1 MLKPGI
7 YEKLINEILRLEI
20 NSTPHLRPDISTIE
34 KDELSGILSR
44 YITNILADVLRQLQ
58 DKKDGSRKQLEL
70 INRIVEIIEDHS
82 DEYTSHTLVLR
93 EPLEKLMGLVSP
105 EASSSILSG
114 GRHIRPETSIAV
126 TSLFTASENEPNLV
140 DEFKNEIKS
149 SNRISML
156 VSFIRFSG
164 IRLLLESLR
173 TFTQNGGKLRI
184 LTTSYMG
191 ATDPKAIEELSKL
204 QNTEIKVSYDTQ
216 RTRLHAKAYVFHRET
231 GFSTAYV
238 GSSNISN
245 VAMSTGLEWN
255 VKLTK
260 QDLPEALNK
269 VEATFEGYWNSSEFE
284 IYTSEDKKRLVEA
297 IRSQQH
303 RKEEDT
309 PKFFFDIKPYPY
321 QQEIL
326 DKLEA
331 EREIM
336 NNNRNLIV
344 AATGTGKTVIAALDY
359 KRFCDYNVGKRNR
372 LLFIAHREEILKQSI
387 DTFRHILKN
396 YNFGEVYAGGQR
408 TDELD
413 FLFITIQSLNSQ
425 RLIDKTPPD
434 FYDFIVVDEFHHACA
449 KSYKELISYYKPKI
463 FLGLTAT
470 PERSDGVNVA
480 KYFEDHISAE
490 IRLPEAIDRKL
501 LSPFQ
506 YFGITDTVDLKD
518 VIWRGGGYD
527 ENALNNLYVTKKEI
541 AEKRAS
547 MIVTSLHKY
556 MADFDEV
563 KGLGFCVSVE
573 HAKFMASYFTEHG
586 IKSTFL
592 VGGSPDSERSTAKDR
607 LVSGEIKFIFA
618 VDIYNEGVDIP
629 EINTILFLRPTKS
642 LTVFLQQ
649 LGRGLRLSD
658 GKDCLTVLDFIGQA
672 NNKYDFEEK
681 FASLL
686 YNTNKGIQ
694 KQIETG
700 FVHLPRGSYIE
711 LEPKAKENILN
722 NIRRSFGVRSG
733 LRERIAT
740 FKEDTG
746 LELTLENFLT
756 HYHLKPLDI
765 YAKDSFS
772 RLCVEAGKYEPFN
785 FDEENKLAKALQR
798 ISAIDS
804 RRWIELL
811 RRVLKEPE
819 IIKSSSISEREK
831 RMLSM
836 FHYTVWKESFPTSE
850 IERYAEGIEK
860 IRSCNPIYNEILE
873 LLDYNLS
880 RIDFI
885 DEPVDLGFESPVDL
899 HCTYSKDQILLAMDS
914 MNPEQIREGVK
925 YLQDKNIDLLFVT
938 LNKSEKEYSPT
949 TLYDDYSISE
959 KFFHWQ
965 SQSTTSESSE
975 TGQRYM
981 SHKARGT
988 RVLLFVRDYKKTM
1001 AGGGSP
1007 YSFLGLANYV
1017 THEGSRPMSIIW
1029 ELEKPIPAKY
1039 IKQTNKLL
1047 VE

>member
-7 YEKLINEILRLEI
+7 YEKLINEILRLEL
-20 NSTPHLRPDISTIE
+20 NSLSDLKPDTAAIE
-34 KDELSGILSR
+34 KDEISGILSR
-44 YITNILADVLRQLQ
+44 YVAGILGDVLQQLQ
-58 DKKDGSRKQLEL
+58 DTKDGTRKQLEL
-70 INRIVEIIEDHS
+70 INKIVEMVEEHS
-82 DEYTSHTLVLR
+82 DEFKSNNLLLR
-93 EPLEKLMGLVSP
+93 EPLQKLMGIVNPSL
-105 EASSSILSG
+105 SSSLTSG
-114 GRHIRPETSIAV
+114 GKPIRPETSIALS
-126 TSLFTASENEPNLV
+126 SLFTASEDEPNLV
-140 DEFKNEIKS
+140 DEFKNEILS
-149 SNRISML
+149 SNRIDML

-164 IRLLLESLR
+164 IVLLLGPLK
-173 TFTQNGGKLRI
+173 TFTRNGGTLRI

-204 QNTEIKVSYDTQ
+204 PNTEIKISYDTK

-231 GFSTAYV
+231 GFTTAYV

-260 QDLPEALNK
+260 QDLPETLQK
-269 VEATFEGYWNSSEFE
+269 VEATFEGYWNSHEFE
-284 IYTSEDKKRLVEA
+284 PYTSDDRGRLIDA
-297 IRSQQH
+297 IKSERH
-303 RKEEDT
+303 TKEEDT

-326 DKLEA
+326 DRLEA
-331 EREIM
+331 EREILGK
-336 NNNRNLIV
+336 NRNLLV
-344 AATGTGKTVIAALDY
+344 AATGTGKTVISALDY
-359 KRFCDYNVGKRNR
+359 KRFCEANQGKRNR

-387 DTFRHILKN
+387 ETFRHILKD
-396 YNFGEVYAGGQR
+396 YNFGEIYAGGQR
-408 TDELD
+408 TDD
-413 FLFITIQSLNSQ
+413 FDHLFITIQSFNSQ
-425 RLIDKTPPD
+425 RLIDKTPSD
-434 FYDFIVVDEFHHACA
+434 FYDFIIIDEFHHAAA
-449 KSYKELISYYKPKI
+449 KSYKELIGYYKPRLL
-463 FLGLTAT
+463 LGLTAT
-470 PERSDGVNVA
+470 PERSDGINVA
-480 KYFEDHISAE
+480 RYFGDHISAE

-518 VIWRGGGYD
+518 VLWRGGGYD
-527 ENALNNLYVTKKEI
+527 DGALNDLYVTKREV

-547 MIVTSLHKY
+547 MIVTSLQKY
-556 MADFDEV
+556 LADLEDV
-563 KGLGFCVSVE
+563 KGLGFCVSVD

-592 VGGSPDSERSTAKDR
+592 VGESPDSERSTAKDR
-607 LVSGEIKFIFA
+607 LVNGDIKFIFA

-686 YNTNKGIQ
+686 YNTNKSIQ
-694 KQIETG
+694 KQVETG

-711 LEPKAKENILN
+711 LEKKAKEYILSNIK
-722 NIRRSFGVRSG
+722 RSFGVRSG

-740 FKEDTG
+740 FTEDTG
-746 LELTLENFLT
+746 LVLTMENFLA

-772 RLCVEAGKYEPFN
+772 RLCVEAGKLEDFH
-785 FDEENKLAKALQR
+785 FHEESKIPRALQR

-804 RRWIELL
+804 RKWIKFLL
-811 RRVLKEPE
+811 FVLKNPE
-819 IIKSSSISEREK
+819 HIHSGAISEREK

-836 FHYTVWKESFPTSE
+836 FHYTIWKESYDALNVDKF
-850 IERYAEGIEK
+850 YEGIEK
-860 IRSCNPIYNEILE
+860 IRSCKPIYNEIVE
-873 LLDYNLS
+873 LLEYNLT

-885 DEPVDLGFESPVDL
+885 DQPVEIGFDSPMDL
-899 HCTYSKDQILLAMDS
+899 HCTYSKDQVLLAMDF

-959 KFFHWQ
+959 KLFHWQ

-975 TGQRYM
+975 TGQRYIN
-981 SHKARGT
+981 HRTRGT
-988 RVLLFVRDYKKTM
+988 KVLLFVRDYKKTM

-1007 YSFLGLANYV
+1007 YTFLGLANYV
-1017 THEGSRPMSIIW
+1017 RHEGSRPMSIVW
-1029 ELEKPIPAKY
+1029 ELEKAIPAKY

-1047 VE
+1047 AE